1 MRGVHVLPVLLLL
14 CQLGTSEDV
23 SSYAQKSN
31 QPDMW
36 SELKDLR
43 DIVNMGTV
51 ITLVKLFSSLL
62 SESRDNIRTL
72 LDCCNCVN
80 GVPNDFFPANICV
93 ISGNKDLLSKLTS
106 AQSDIERLQKENTG
120 KIELMIVNVF
130 YQPCYSPSFTERPKV
145 AFSTSL
151 GTTGSHGPFNTA
163 TTVVY
168 RHVFS
173 NTGSHYN
180 INTGVFTAPVKGL
193 YHFTFTMGDFL
204 KSTVMGL
211 TLFKNG
217 EAIIHSGES
226 GDHQRFRYASN
237 GVIIPL
243 EKGDVVFMQ
252 LPENYRIYD
261 DSHHRNTFNGMLLY
275 TL

>member
-43 DIVNMGTV
+43 DIVNMQKAELA
-51 ITLVKLFSSLL
+51 ITRSDIQDIK
-62 SESRDNIRTL
+62 RTAEEL
-72 LDCCNCVN
+72 KTHNSVMAFRLASVEVQLEAMNTEN
-80 GVPNDFFPANICV
+80 T
-93 ISGNKDLLSKLTS
+93 DLLSKLTS
-106 AQSDIERLQKENTG
+106 AQSDIERLQKEN
-120 KIELMIVNVF
+120 
-130 YQPCYSPSFTERPKV
+130 TERPKV